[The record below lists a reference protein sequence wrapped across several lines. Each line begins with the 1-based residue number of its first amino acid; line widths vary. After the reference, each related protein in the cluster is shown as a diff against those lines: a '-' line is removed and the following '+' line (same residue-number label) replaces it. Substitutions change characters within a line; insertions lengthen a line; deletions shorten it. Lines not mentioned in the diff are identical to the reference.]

1 MFVAVVHLVCGK
13 LTFLSVLFIVVSM
26 CPSLYAPHE
35 AIFGPQ
41 STTLIS
47 KKRFVSTQ
55 YYFSNEGREPAPR
68 SHSHIGVVSI
78 GSSINEN
85 ISLSATLPL
94 EAERGTEEDNATGV
108 QDVVVGFR
116 YHPRLG
122 KGHWMMG
129 VLTFEPPTGNLE
141 HRSLGVGGGV
151 IWGREQ
157 GHWSVIAYGLGRTE
171 TTLEEGDKRGN
182 RLFWGGGLAYETP
195 GLPFSPQ
202 LGLSWEHVGEQE
214 EDGVLLEES
223 NTSVLMIHPTVMK
236 EFNSSFQAFLVV
248 SVPVAQDSGP
258 EGWQRFRLATGMVW
272 TF

>member
-122 KGHWMMG
+122 KGHW
-129 VLTFEPPTGNLE
+129 
-141 HRSLGVGGGV
+141 
-151 IWGREQ
+151 
-157 GHWSVIAYGLGRTE
+157 SVIAYGLGRTE
-171 TTLEEGDKRGN
+171 STLEEGDKRGN